1 MKKIITTRAM
11 RKTLIAF
18 FSAWATGVSAQQEMT
33 TWIEVPVPTTKNL
46 NSIVFPTP
54 LVGYIGG
61 ADSVLLKTI
70 DGGLTWN
77 HIPYTGINFNP
88 GSAFVVEDDFLELD
102 FVTDQIGYAAVG
114 SSTYR
119 TADGGLTWT
128 ALSTSP
134 SLTHHRSLYFLADGE
149 GVIGGFQEYVV
160 SNLGYQREY
169 IDRFSGGTSSPVLM
183 TTPSSLSID
192 TISDIDFDLSQ
203 FGSVGLAVST
213 GGRIFRTT
221 DGGTTWDSI
230 ASPLS
235 ALGIGNIPFTSVG
248 FVNSNLAFIGYDD
261 LSTLSSAIQSA
272 AGLLVSTDGGLT
284 WGIDFNS
291 AMFAYPK
298 INTIHVTSSGRTY
311 SGGHDTNIGF
321 YLGYIM
327 ELFDPTGI
335 PIWIGYSVDEEINSM
350 TSHSDTIVWGVGNNG
365 YVVKRGSSEVLSINE
380 FNSPYKIRLYPN
392 PAVSFIT
399 IELPVALQNNSTIV
413 EIRSLDGKLLKRN
426 QQGHY
431 TFDVGNLPNGTY
443 FVNVLSNNKILSSQ
457 FIKL

>member
-284 WGIDFNS
+284 
-291 AMFAYPK
+291 
-298 INTIHVTSSGRTY
+298 
-311 SGGHDTNIGF
+311 
-321 YLGYIM
+321 
-327 ELFDPTGI
+327 
-335 PIWIGYSVDEEINSM
+335 
-350 TSHSDTIVWGVGNNG
+350 
-365 YVVKRGSSEVLSINE
+365 
-380 FNSPYKIRLYPN
+380 
-392 PAVSFIT
+392 
-399 IELPVALQNNSTIV
+399 
-413 EIRSLDGKLLKRN
+413 
-426 QQGHY
+426 
-431 TFDVGNLPNGTY
+431 
-443 FVNVLSNNKILSSQ
+443 
-457 FIKL
+457 